1 MTLLE
6 NHQTTL
12 EKNLS
17 TCSLCS
23 HELPFHPIKEG
34 EKAFCCPGCHAVFNI
49 LTTKNQ
55 LTNFQDHPIF
65 QQAVRS
71 GLISNP
77 ALLEE
82 IRRNQPEMHANEMQK
97 LYFEI
102 ADMWCPACSELIKLI
117 LCQEKGV
124 KNCVIDYAT
133 DLACVEFSPRYTSK
147 EKIYQL
153 IQSLGYQVSALD
165 EARKSVSFSLYLR
178 FAIAAFCSL
187 NVMMLAYPLYAT
199 YFDFDDQ
206 GYGQLFAWISLLT
219 SLPVVTYSFWPIL
232 RHFWTSCRVGLYG
245 METLVVIGV
254 ATAFGLSLYDL
265 FQGGT
270 RVYFDSMTVII
281 AFMLLGKIIETRA
294 KFSAKDSLLRLA
306 RALPRRGRKRF
317 LDNSQQFVPIKDI
330 LPGDTVVAVSGE
342 KIVLDGVI
350 VEGEC
355 YCDESLMTGESLP
368 NRKKIGDALIGGSI
382 IQTGTIAFRVTAN
395 AEQSTLQRILDM
407 VQQEIGRKTA
417 YIRSADRIAHWFI
430 PLVLGIAFFTALF
443 CWMFGVVDE
452 GKTVIETAL
461 IRAVSVLLIS
471 CPCAI
476 GIAAPLAESHVLNAL
491 ANLGAIVRNRG
502 CLALLGRETAFV
514 FDKTGTVTE
523 GRFTVLNGLEGIP
536 LFLRGALK
544 GLSAHSSH
552 PIACAI
558 TAAIAETS
566 ESLQTI
572 EELAGKGL
580 KGTFEGRRLL
590 LGSADFL
597 IENGVSVPL
606 MNEKVSSIVTH
617 SYIAYDNDFVAVIVL
632 GDRIREGAQSMIAGL
647 KPIATYLVSG
657 DAEAPVSRVSQEL
670 RFKEWRARCS
680 PLQKKLFVDELRQ
693 NGGVVC
699 MFGDGINDAPSLS
712 AADIGI
718 SVVSATD
725 ISIQVSD
732 ILLTTDRLEII
743 PKMRQLACMGRKI
756 VKQNLFW
763 AFFYNC
769 VGLWLAAFGLL
780 SPIFAASAMVVSSL
794 MVIFNA
800 KRIGS

>member
-6 NHQTTL
+6 NNQTTL
-12 EKNLS
+12 ETRLP
-17 TCSLCS
+17 TCSLCNLA
-23 HELPFHPIKEG
+23 LPFHPIKDG
-34 EKAFCCPGCHAVFNI
+34 EKAFCCSGCHAVFNI

-55 LTNFQDHPIF
+55 LVNFQDHPIF

-82 IRRNQPEMHANEMQK
+82 IRRKQPEMHANEMQK

-117 LCQEKGV
+117 LLQEKGV

-153 IQSLGYQVSALD
+153 IQSLGYQVSTLD
-165 EARKSVSFSLYLR
+165 EAKKAVSFSLYLR
-178 FAIAAFCSL
+178 FAVAAFCSL
-187 NVMMLAYPLYAT
+187 NVMMFAYPLYAT

-317 LDNSQQFVPIKDI
+317 PDNSQQFVPIKEI
-330 LPGDTVVAVSGE
+330 HLGDTVVAVSGE

-368 NRKKIGDALIGGSI
+368 IRKRIGDALVGGSI
-382 IQTGTIAFRVTAN
+382 IQSGTIAFRVTAN

-407 VQQEIGRKTA
+407 VQQEIGRKTT
-417 YIRSADRIAHWFI
+417 YIRSADSIAQWFI
-430 PLVLGIAFFTALF
+430 PLVLGIAFFTAFVCCLF
-443 CWMFGVVDE
+443 GIVDA
-452 GKTVIETAL
+452 GKTVVETAL

-502 CLALLGRETAFV
+502 CLALLGKETAFV

-523 GRFTVLNGLEGIP
+523 GRFTVLSGLEAIP
-536 LFLRGALK
+536 LSLRRAVK

-558 TAAIAETS
+558 NLA
-566 ESLQTI
+566 I
-572 EELAGKGL
+572 EEGSGNLHEIEEFAGKGL
-580 KGTFEGRRLL
+580 KGIFEGQKLL

-597 IENGVSVPL
+597 MENGVSIPSL
-606 MNEKVSSIVTH
+606 EKKSFSIV
-617 SYIAYDNDFVAVIVL
+617 SYSYVSYGKDLITVISL

-647 KPIATYLVSG
+647 KPLKTYLLSG
-657 DAEAPVSRVSQEL
+657 DAEDSVSQVGREL
-670 RFKEWRARCS
+670 GFKDWKAKCS
-680 PLQKKLFVDELRQ
+680 PLQKKQYIDGLRQ
-693 NGGVVC
+693 KGEIVC

-732 ILLTTDRLEII
+732 VLLTTDRLEVIS
-743 PKMRQLACMGRKI
+743 KMRKLASVGRKI

-769 VGLWLAAFGLL
+769 VGVGLAALGWL
-780 SPIFAASAMVVSSL
+780 SPIFAACAMVMSSL

-800 KRIGS
+800 KRIG